1 MKSIKL
7 LATIIPLFF
16 LTVLVQA
23 QNKEIKGK
31 ITDQATGLPLSGA
44 SVLSNNNTGVATKED
59 GTFTISVGNDVKS
72 LKVSFV
78 GYVSQNI
85 TINGRNVI
93 NVTLN
98 SEVNQQ
104 NDVVVIG
111 YGTQKKSSLTGA
123 ISKFKNEM
131 LD

>member
-7 LATIIPLFF
+7 LAIIIPLFF
-16 LTVLVQA
+16 LTVIVQA

-31 ITDQATGLPLSGA
+31 ISDQATGLPLSGA
-44 SVLSNNNTGVATKED
+44 SVLSNSKTGVATKED

-78 GYVSQNI
+78 GYVTQNI
-85 TINGRNVI
+85 TINGRKVI

-98 SEVNQQ
+98 PEVNQQ

-111 YGTQKKSSLTGA
+111 YGTQKNQA
-123 ISKFKNEM
+123 
-131 LD
+131 

>member
-7 LATIIPLFF
+7 FATIIPLFF
-16 LTVLVQA
+16 ITVLVQA
-23 QNKEIKGK
+23 QKKEIKGK

-44 SVLSNNNTGVATKED
+44 SVLSNNNTGVATKDD
-59 GTFTISVGNDVKS
+59 GTFTISVGNEVKS

-85 TINGRNVI
+85 TINGRKVI

-98 SEVNQQ
+98 PEVNQQ

-123 ISKFKNEM
+123 ISKFKNEG
-131 LD
+131 

>member
-59 GTFTISVGNDVKS
+59 GTFTISVGNEVKS
-72 LKVSFV
+72 LKVSFLQLI
-78 GYVSQNI
+78 YPYL
-85 TINGRNVI
+85 
-93 NVTLN
+93 TLR
-98 SEVNQQ
+98 
-104 NDVVVIG
+104 G
-111 YGTQKKSSLTGA
+111 QKK
-123 ISKFKNEM
+123 
-131 LD
+131 